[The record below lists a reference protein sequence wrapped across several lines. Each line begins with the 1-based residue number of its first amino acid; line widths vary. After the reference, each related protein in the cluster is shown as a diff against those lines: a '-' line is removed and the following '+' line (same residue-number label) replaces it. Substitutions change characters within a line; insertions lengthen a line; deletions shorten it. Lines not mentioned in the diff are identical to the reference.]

1 MHLALRDNPTVTA
14 HLAARRGARALLPA
28 RLVIA
33 GAAAAALLPAA
44 GCRPAD
50 PVTPDPPG
58 GGTAWIWDAAV
69 FDATVAPVLTA
80 RGCDTVECHGGGI
93 RGTFAL
99 SPAGDKDLA
108 FDFAQAGWQADGG
121 DPAASALL
129 RKPLAV
135 GAGGAPHAG
144 DADGGIF
151 ASTADPDYQAILAW
165 IAAGVRE

>member
-1 MHLALRDNPTVTA
+1 MLLALRDNPTVKAGPT
-14 HLAARRGARALLPA
+14 ARRGARALLPA
-28 RLVIA
+28 RLTFA
-33 GAAAAALLPAA
+33 SAAAAALLTAA

-50 PVTPDPPG
+50 PVMPDPPG
-58 GGTAWIWDAAV
+58 GGAAWVWDEAMFA
-69 FDATVAPVLTA
+69 ATVAPVFTA
-80 RGCDTVECHGGGI
+80 RGCDSVDCHGGGI

-135 GAGGAPHAG
+135 SAGGAPHAG

-151 ASTADPDYQAILAW
+151 DSTADPDYQAILAW